1 MATAG
6 EGKSSAGPAGMASLA
21 GLGLLQQL
29 GFGSR
34 LGLTAQIKRRMR
46 V

>member
-6 EGKSSAGPAGMASLA
+6 EGKSSAGPAGMVSLG
-21 GLGLLQQL
+21 GLGVLQQL

-34 LGLTAQIKRRMR
+34 LGLTAQSERRMR